1 MLNIFILSLISLY
14 FSVSTSYVST
24 SYINS
29 LSSLYQHK
37 LQLLSLK
44 TSNNLNKLNKLNKF
58 TNMRMSDECLNIQ
71 QYVNDNNNANFS
83 QSIKVNDKYIIDPR
97 INIKLLDMPLT
108 EEQINISS
116 IYLNLEKAKGVYFS
130 KDVKNVIFTFP
141 NDLSDLY
148 YYDINNNNTKGLLYR
163 VSNNTRINMKNLKK
177 FVFQTFNNNIDGI
190 LF

>member
-44 TSNNLNKLNKLNKF
+44 TSNKLNKF

-71 QYVNDNNNANFS
+71 QYVNDNNANFS
-83 QSIKVNDKYIIDPR
+83 QSIKENDKYIIDPR

-108 EEQINISS
+108 DEQINISS

-148 YYDINNNNTKGLLYR
+148 YYDINNNDTKGVLYR